1 MQNVTQMKYL
11 HFYFSGVLNNLL
23 LAFLGGH
30 SWKWATRSKNQRQM
44 LIFRSTSN
52 RLKKNVSNDQI
63 LEEYKEN
70 TFDV

>member
-1 MQNVTQMKYL
+1 
-11 HFYFSGVLNNLL
+11 
-23 LAFLGGH
+23 
-30 SWKWATRSKNQRQM
+30 M